1 MIGGRKETEDMNLN
15 GKTVIIGVT
24 GSIAAYKMAN
34 VVSAL
39 IKKGADVHVIMT
51 RNATYFINPITF
63 ETLTSHKCLVDT
75 FDRDFEFNVE
85 HVSLAKQ
92 ADIALIAP
100 ATANIIGKIAN
111 GIADDMLS
119 TTIMACTCPI
129 LVSPAMNTNMYNNK
143 IVQDNIKKLISYG
156 YRMIEPEKGRLA
168 CGDVGTGKLPSE
180 DVLIENIERYLCPVQ
195 DMAGIKVLVTAGPT
209 VEAIDPVRY
218 ISNHS
223 TGKMGYAIANMA
235 AKRGAFVTLV
245 SGPVIS
251 SVKAYSEVK
260 VVNVVSAADM
270 FEAVKENLD
279 NNDIVIKAAA
289 VADYTPETVSDNKIK
304 KSDDDLSIKLKRTED
319 ILKYIGEHKRENQFV
334 CGFSMETEN
343 LEENSRKKLLKKNV
357 DMIAANNLKDEGAG
371 FGVDTNVITLIT
383 KNDTKKLPLMSKE
396 SVADEILNEILKC
409 RG

>member
-1 MIGGRKETEDMNLN
+1 MNLN

-75 FDRDFEFNVE
+75 FDRNFEFNVE

-223 TGKMGYAIANMA
+223 TGKMGYAIAKMA

-319 ILKYIGEHKRENQFV
+319 ILKYIGENKRENQFV

>member
-75 FDRDFEFNVE
+75 FDRNFEFNVE

-319 ILKYIGEHKRENQFV
+319 ILKYIGEHKRKNQFV

-357 DMIAANNLKDEGAG
+357 DMIAANNLKEEGAG

>member
-1 MIGGRKETEDMNLN
+1 MNLN

-34 VVSAL
+34 VASAL

-51 RNATYFINPITF
+51 RNATNFINPITF
-63 ETLTSHKCLVDT
+63 ETLTGNKCLVDT
-75 FDRDFEFNVE
+75 FDRNFEFNVE

-119 TTIMACTCPI
+119 TTIMACTCPV

-156 YRMIEPEKGRLA
+156 YQMIEPEKGRLA

-180 DVLIENIERYLCPVQ
+180 EVLVENIDRHLCPVK
-195 DMAGIKVLVTAGPT
+195 DLAGIKVLVTAGPT
-209 VEAIDPVRY
+209 VEAIDPVRF

-223 TGKMGYAIANMA
+223 TGKMGYALANRA
-235 AKRGAFVTLV
+235 ARRGAEVTLV
-245 SGPVIS
+245 SGPVTS
-251 SVKAYSEVK
+251 TVKALSDVK

-270 FEAVKENLD
+270 FEAVKENL
-279 NNDIVIKAAA
+279 NDSDVIIKAAA
-289 VADYTPETVSDNKIK
+289 VADYTPEMVADNKIK

-319 ILKYIGEHKRENQFV
+319 ILKYIGEHKRENQFA

-343 LEENSRKKLLKKNV
+343 LEENSRAKLLKKNV
-357 DMIAANNLKDEGAG
+357 DMIAANNLKEEGAG
-371 FGVDTNVITLIT
+371 FGVDTNVMTLIT

-396 SVADEILNEILKC
+396 EVADEILNEILRC
-409 RG
+409 RQ

>member
-1 MIGGRKETEDMNLN
+1 MNLN

-34 VVSAL
+34 VASAL

-51 RNATYFINPITF
+51 RNATNFINPITF
-63 ETLTSHKCLVDT
+63 ETLTGHKCLVDT
-75 FDRDFEFNVE
+75 FDRNFEFNVE

-156 YRMIEPEKGRLA
+156 YIMIEPEKGRLA

-180 DVLIENIERYLCPVQ
+180 DVLIENIERCLCPVQ
-195 DMAGIKVLVTAGPT
+195 DLVGIKVLVTAGPT
-209 VEAIDPVRY
+209 VEAIDPVRF

-235 AKRGAFVTLV
+235 ARRGALVTLV
-245 SGPVIS
+245 SGPVTS
-251 SVKAYSEVK
+251 TVKTLPEVK
-260 VVNVVSAADM
+260 MVNVVSAADM
-270 FEAVKENLD
+270 FEAVKEKL
-279 NNDIVIKAAA
+279 NDSDIIIKAAA
-289 VADYTPETVSDNKIK
+289 VADYTPETVADNKIK

-319 ILKYIGEHKRENQFV
+319 ILKYIGEHKRANQFV

-343 LEENSRKKLLKKNV
+343 LEENSRAKLLKKNV
-357 DMIAANNLKDEGAG
+357 DMIAANNLKEEGAG
-371 FGVDTNVITLIT
+371 FGVDTNVMTLIT

-396 SVADEILNEILKC
+396 AVADEILNEILRC
-409 RG
+409 RQ